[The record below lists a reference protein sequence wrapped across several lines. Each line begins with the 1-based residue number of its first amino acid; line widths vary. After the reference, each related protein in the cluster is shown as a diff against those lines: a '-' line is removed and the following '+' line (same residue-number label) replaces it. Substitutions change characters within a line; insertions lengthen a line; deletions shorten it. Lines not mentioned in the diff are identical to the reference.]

1 MDFLRAGRKGV
12 EPPGDAVVEAG
23 ADADHQVAI
32 VHRPVRLPGAVHAEH
47 AEPLRI
53 GGRESAE
60 PHQGRGDGKAGE
72 LDQFA
77 QMLRRGRAGI
87 DDAAAGIEQ
96 RPLGGRHH
104 LDRLPDLVGIALEPR
119 LVALVLKLLRLRVGA
134 LGELDVFWDIDHD
147 RTGPAARRDV
157 KRLVQ
162 RARQVVDIFHQI
174 IVLGARPRDADGV
187 AFLERVVA
195 DQMGRHLPGDDDQR
209 DRVAQR
215 IGQAGDRVG
224 RARARRHQHAA
235 DLAGRARIAFGG
247 VHRALLVAHQD
258 VADAVLRL
266 EQRVVDRQHRA
277 AGIAEDVLHAL
288 IGERLDHHF
297 GAGHLCHGP
306 LHSLVLSLGHSV
318 VGILDNKKGPRRAPG
333 SRTATSRRWIIH
345 PRRCASIRGSARS
358 QNYARMCPSF

>member
-1 MDFLRAGRKGV
+1 MPSMPSHCG
-12 EPPGDAVVEAG
+12 
-23 ADADHQVAI
+23 
-32 VHRPVRLPGAVHAEH
+32 
-47 AEPLRI
+47 
-53 GGRESAE
+53 SAA
-60 PHQGRGDGKAGE
+60 GKAPSPIRVEVMGKPVS
-72 LDQFA
+72 LTSSRRCS
-77 QMLRRGRAGI
+77 RRGRAGI
-87 DDAAAGIEQ
+87 DHAAAGVEQ
-96 RPLGGRHH
+96 RPLGRRHH

-119 LVALVLKLLRLRVGA
+119 LVALVLEFLRLRVGA
-134 LGELDVFWDIDHD
+134 LGELDVLRDIDHD
-147 RTGPAARRDV
+147 RPRPAAGRDV

-162 RARQVVDIFHQI
+162 RARQVVDVFHQI

-215 IGQAGDRVG
+215 VGQAGDRIG
-224 RARARRHQHAA
+224 RARPRRHQHAA

-258 VADAVLRL
+258 VADPVLRL
-266 EQRVVDRQHRA
+266 EQRVIDRQHRA

-306 LHSLVLSLGHSV
+306 LHSLVLT
-318 VGILDNKKGPRRAPG
+318 
-333 SRTATSRRWIIH
+333 RTFGR
-345 PRRCASIRGSARS
+345 
-358 QNYARMCPSF
+358 

>member
-1 MDFLRAGRKGV
+1 MSGLGAIRAPDAEHFLEHVRAIADDRQIDLDVLVDRRRVDVDVDFLRAGRKGV
-12 EPPGDAVVEAG
+12 EPPGDAVIEAR

-53 GGRESAE
+53 GGRKGAE

-72 LDQFA
+72 LDQLA
-77 QMLRRGRAGI
+77 QMLRRGGAGI
-87 DDAAAGIEQ
+87 DDAAAGVEQ
-96 RPLGGRHH
+96 RPLGRRHH

-119 LVALVLKLLRLRVGA
+119 LIALVLEFLRLRVGA
-134 LGELDVFWDIDHD
+134 LGELDVFGDIDHD
-147 RTGPAARRDV
+147 RPGPTAGSDV

-162 RARQVVDIFHQI
+162 RARQVVDGFHQI

-187 AFLERVVA
+187 AFLERIVA
-195 DQMGRHLPGDDDQR
+195 DEMGRHLPGDDDQR

-215 IGQAGDRVG
+215 IGQSGDRIG
-224 RARARRHQHAA
+224 RARPRRHQHAA
-235 DLAGRARIAFGG
+235 DLAGGARIAFGR

-258 VADAVLRL
+258 VADPILRL
-266 EQRVVDRQHRA
+266 EQRVIDRQHRA

-306 LHSLVLSLGHSV
+306 LHSVVLT
-318 VGILDNKKGPRRAPG
+318 
-333 SRTATSRRWIIH
+333 RTFGR
-345 PRRCASIRGSARS
+345 
-358 QNYARMCPSF
+358 